1 VNIDDGNWTPL
12 IIILILSDDSV
23 AINVSNVSVVKYSEN
38 IGEINI
44 SFNEDWISS
53 IFGCINE

>member
-1 VNIDDGNWTPL
+1 MNIDDGNWTPL

-23 AINVSNVSVVKYSEN
+23 AINVSNVSDVKYSEN

-44 SFNEDWISS
+44 FFNEDWISS